1 MRTTFNSSFIISA
14 SDLART
20 AEDLAKRQAEVSSG
34 RRISKSSDDPS
45 ASSGSVHEHAEMAA
59 LDRYAQT
66 ADTANARLSIVDSV
80 LSDMLDQ
87 LTSAKTTI
95 LNARG
100 TNVTDT
106 QRAALADQL
115 SGLRDALFADYG
127 TSFNGNY
134 LFSGM
139 AATTAPYTKN
149 SSGTVSSYAGTAST
163 MAVDVDRNTAVT
175 VSVNG
180 DSVARGT
187 DTQDIFAALD
197 QAIADIRAGNAAG
210 MAAAG
215 AAVERAFGRATAAQ
229 TQIGTSM
236 NAVEIHQ
243 GRVADLRRASE
254 GRADGLEKVDMAE
267 AITKM
272 SQADTAYRAALGAI
286 GNTGRK
292 TLMDYL

>member
-87 LTSAKTTI
+87 LTTAKTTI

-127 TSFNGNY
+127 TSFRI
-134 LFSGM
+134 S
-139 AATTAPYTKN
+139 P
-149 SSGTVSSYAGTAST
+149 
-163 MAVDVDRNTAVT
+163 
-175 VSVNG
+175 
-180 DSVARGT
+180 
-187 DTQDIFAALD
+187 
-197 QAIADIRAGNAAG
+197 
-210 MAAAG
+210 
-215 AAVERAFGRATAAQ
+215 
-229 TQIGTSM
+229 
-236 NAVEIHQ
+236 
-243 GRVADLRRASE
+243 
-254 GRADGLEKVDMAE
+254 
-267 AITKM
+267 
-272 SQADTAYRAALGAI
+272 
-286 GNTGRK
+286 K
-292 TLMDYL
+292 T